1 MPYHQPA
8 EWMPHDAVWIG
19 FPSDASLWLEDLE
32 PAQAEVVAFAKA
44 VSAKGEGEKV
54 YLVAA
59 HKEAADQAVKM
70 AGSDIEVICHPFGDI
85 WLRDN
90 APLFVKEGDKKAL
103 ALFRFN
109 GWGGKYNLDGD
120 QTIGRDLAKDT
131 ALPVLEKDWVL
142 EGGSIDG
149 DGHGLVVTTEECLL
163 NPNRNPELSRGD
175 IARHLR
181 NDLGYDRVLWLRKGL
196 HNDHTDGHVDNLA
209 RFVGEN
215 HLVVPIA
222 TDQDDPNREVYDQA
236 AQIATDFGVKVTRLP
251 STGRITIDD
260 EVVPASYMNFYIGN
274 KVVVVPVYGA
284 KNDGAIV
291 QALEALFPSRKVVA
305 LPAGHILTGG
315 GSFHCISQQW
325 PA

>member
-19 FPSDASLWLEDLE
+19 FPSDASLWLEYLE
-32 PAQAEVVAFAKA
+32 PAQAEVMAFAKA
-44 VSAKGEGEKV
+44 VSANGEGEKV

-59 HKEAADQAVKM
+59 HQEAADKAIKM
-70 AGSDIEVICHPFGDI
+70 AGDNIGVICHPFGDI
-85 WLRDN
+85 WLRDTG
-90 APLFVKEGDKKAL
+90 PIFVKEGDNKAL

-109 GWGGKYNLDGD
+109 GWGGKYNLNGD
-120 QTIGRDLAKDT
+120 QAIGRALAKDT
-131 ALPVLEKDWVL
+131 ALPILEKDWVL

-175 IARHLR
+175 IARRLR
-181 NDLGYDRVLWLRKGL
+181 DGLGYDRVLWLKKGL
-196 HNDHTDGHVDNLA
+196 YNDHTDGHVDNLA

-222 TDQDDPNREVYDQA
+222 TDQDDPNREIYDHA
-236 AQIATDFGVKVTRLP
+236 AKTATDFGVKVTRLP
-251 STGRITIDD
+251 SAGRITIED
-260 EVVPASYMNFYIGN
+260 EIVPASYMNFYIGN
-274 KVVVVPVYGA
+274 KVVVVPVYGS
-284 KNDGAIV
+284 KNDEAVV
-291 QALEALFPSRKVVA
+291 QALEALFPSRKIVA
-305 LPAGHILTGG
+305 LPAGHVLTGG

>member
-1 MPYHQPA
+1 MSYRQPA

-19 FPSDASLWLEDLE
+19 FPSDDSLWLEDLE

-44 VSAKGEGEKV
+44 VSAKGAGEKV

-59 HKEAADQAVKM
+59 HQEAVETAKKM
-70 AGSDIEVICHPFGDI
+70 VDPEIEVICHPFGDI

-90 APLFVKEGDKKAL
+90 APLFVKEDDKKAL
-103 ALFRFN
+103 ALFHFN
-109 GWGGKYNLDGD
+109 GWGGKYNLEGD
-120 QTIGRDLAKDT
+120 QTIGRDLAKE
-131 ALPVLEKDWVL
+131 ARLPVLEKDWVL

-163 NPNRNPELSRGD
+163 NPNRNPDLSRED
-175 IARHLR
+175 IAYRLN
-181 NDLGYDRVLWLRKGL
+181 NDLGYDRILWLKKGL

-215 HLVVPIA
+215 HLVLPIA
-222 TDQDDPNREVYDQA
+222 TEQDDPNREVYDQA
-236 AQIATDFGVKVTRLP
+236 AQIAEDFGVKVTRLP
-251 STGRITIDD
+251 STGRIMIDD

-284 KNDGAIV
+284 KNDDAII
-291 QALEALFPSRKVVA
+291 EAIQPLFPDRKVVA